1 MAYGRSFHL
10 NMALLMACAVIPS
23 RVNAQAQDVNQQ
35 NQSVADAAR
44 RNREQKKNLVRRARV
59 ISDDDLDREYF
70 RSGQE
75 GLNVGSAPA
84 LQTAAPGASAVAAA
98 ESADAAAIAST
109 EAPVPNNKE
118 TNEDVE
124 IAVAKAR
131 IAGEEIDL
139 DLQRRA
145 LALNEDTVYSNPN
158 YTESHAGKAKL
169 EAEQQRINEKQRQ
182 IEDLK
187 GHLAALQERR
197 KQASKLLPNNK

>member
-23 RVNAQAQDVNQQ
+23 RVNAQAQDVTQQ

-139 DLQRRA
+139 DLQKRA

-158 YTESHAGKAKL
+158 YTDSHAGKAKL
-169 EAEQQRINEKQRQ
+169 EADQQRINEKQRQ

-197 KQASKLLPNNK
+197 KQPSEALPNE

>member
-10 NMALLMACAVIPS
+10 NMALFMACAVIPS
-23 RVNAQAQDVNQQ
+23 RVNAQAQDVTQQ

-84 LQTAAPGASAVAAA
+84 LPTAAPGASAAAQ
-98 ESADAAAIAST
+98 
-109 EAPVPNNKE
+109 APVPNSKQ
-118 TNEDVE
+118 TKEDVE
-124 IAVAKAR
+124 IAVVKAR

-158 YTESHAGKAKL
+158 YTDSHAGKAKL

-197 KQASKLLPNNK
+197 KQASEPLPNE

>member
-1 MAYGRSFHL
+1 ML
-10 NMALLMACAVIPS
+10 
-23 RVNAQAQDVNQQ
+23 
-35 NQSVADAAR
+35 
-44 RNREQKKNLVRRARV
+44 
-59 ISDDDLDREYF
+59 F
-70 RSGQE
+70 RSD
-75 GLNVGSAPA
+75 S
-84 LQTAAPGASAVAAA
+84 VAAA

-124 IAVAKAR
+124 IAVVKAR

-158 YTESHAGKAKL
+158 YTGSHAGKAKL

>member
-158 YTESHAGKAKL
+158 YTGSHAGKAKL

>member
-23 RVNAQAQDVNQQ
+23 RVNAQAQDVTQQ

-124 IAVAKAR
+124 IAVVKAR

-187 GHLAALQERR
+187 GHLAALQELR
-197 KQASKLLPNNK
+197 KQASRPLPNE